1 MQPCYVIKPARKCD
15 KQQIVFSHAHIARRE
30 PLGETAKA
38 DITSRVILLDPIL
51 VHEVVF
57 QDIIFP

>member
-1 MQPCYVIKPARKCD
+1 MQPCYVIKLTTKRNKR
-15 KQQIVFSHAHIARRE
+15 QIVFSHAHIARRA

-38 DITSRVILLDPIL
+38 DIASRVILLDPIL